1 MIRSLILIFLFLIS
15 IQAIAQEVQWVSR
28 VIDYSSELSEKEYSA
43 QQVLGKPDVLPQG
56 GDSPNAWM
64 PLNPNKTEYIK
75 VWFDQP
81 IHIQQIVIAESFNPS
96 ATYQIYAYGREGKEY
111 LLNTFSPGPI
121 PQKGRL
127 LHVFIERT
135 VYEVTSLK
143 LVLDGL
149 SVPGYNG
156 IDAIGISDSKIPVEV
171 EIHRAEN
178 VSEKLNAQKLSESI
192 NSEYKEI
199 RPILTPDGKTI
210 YFSRMNHPEN
220 IGGTDDPEDIWY
232 SEYNMNIEDWLD
244 AINPGQPLNNSGAN
258 YVSSITPDGK
268 SLTVML
274 GNRYHKNKN
283 MKPGVSVTTLNSN
296 GWTDPV
302 PVNINNAFI
311 ENNDGHY
318 FLAQSRESMIISVN
332 RFDAYGRKDIYVTFI
347 LPDGSWSEP
356 LNLGNTINTSSDENS
371 PFLAADNK
379 TLYFSSKGYSGY
391 GGYDVYVSRRLDESW
406 KNWSEPENLGSQ
418 INTEEDEIFFT
429 IPPAGE
435 HAYYSKS
442 DSEYDADIY
451 RIHLPLFFQPEPIAL
466 MRGHIYKE
474 GTREP
479 VQARIQ
485 YEVFPD
491 ETGVGYTNS
500 DPGSGDFEIVF
511 PLGSNYKYIIDI
523 DGVVLHEDTITLID
537 QDKYKEI
544 ERDIFINPDMLSEAI
559 ASAAVLA
566 GNAEALK
573 EKPNEEEVPVI
584 EINDGVLAISVHF
597 NFDSDVIWKSSYTHL
612 DRIVNLLRSTPVN
625 IILAGHTDT
634 TGIGIYNQGLSERR
648 AESVYQ
654 YFVGKGID
662 PEKIKTVGY
671 GESRPLTSNSTK
683 EGRRRNRRVEFIRAD
698 EMEKYDQKYEQ

>member
-15 IQAIAQEVQWVSR
+15 IRAIAQEVQWVSR

-64 PLNPNKTEYIK
+64 PLNPNKSEYIK

-406 KNWSEPENLGSQ
+406 RNWSEPENLGSQ

-523 DGVVLHEDTITLID
+523 DGVVLYEDTVTLID

-634 TGIGIYNQGLSERR
+634 TGVGIYNQGLSERR

-654 YFVGKGID
+654 YFVCKGID
-662 PEKIKTVGY
+662 SEKIKTVGY

>member
-15 IQAIAQEVQWVSR
+15 IRAIAQEVQWVSR

-64 PLNPNKTEYIK
+64 PLNPNKSEYIK

-406 KNWSEPENLGSQ
+406 RNWSEPENLGSQ

>member
-15 IQAIAQEVQWVSR
+15 IRAIAQEVQWVSR

-64 PLNPNKTEYIK
+64 PLNPNKSEYIK

-479 VQARIQ
+479 VPARIQ

-491 ETGVGYTNS
+491 ETGIGYTNS
-500 DPGSGDFEIVF
+500 DPGTGDFEIVF

-523 DGVVLHEDTITLID
+523 DGVVLYEDTVTLID

-544 ERDIFINPDMLSEAI
+544 ERDIFINPDILSEAM

-566 GNAEALK
+566 GDAEALK

-634 TGIGIYNQGLSERR
+634 TGVGIYNQGLSERR

>member
-1 MIRSLILIFLFLIS
+1 MTRLLILIFLFLIS
-15 IQAIAQEVQWVSR
+15 MRAIAQEVQWVTR
-28 VIDYSSELSEKEYSA
+28 VIDYSSELSKKEYSA

-64 PLNPNKTEYIK
+64 PLNPNKSEYIK

-81 IHIQQIVIAESFNPS
+81 MHIQQIVIAESFNPS
-96 ATYQIYAYGREGKEY
+96 AAYQIYAYGREGKEY
-111 LLNTFSPGPI
+111 LLNTFSPGLI

-178 VSEKLNAQKLSESI
+178 VSEKLSAQKLSESI

-220 IGGTDDPEDIWY
+220 IGGTDDHEDIWY

-244 AINPGQPLNNSGAN
+244 AINPGQPLNNTGAN

-283 MKPGVSVTTLNSN
+283 MKPGVSVSTLNSN
-296 GWTDPV
+296 GWTDPI

-318 FLAQSRESMIISVN
+318 FLTQSRESMIISVN

-406 KNWSEPENLGSQ
+406 KNWSEPENLGNQ

-429 IPPAGE
+429 IPPSGE

-451 RIHLPLFFQPEPIAL
+451 RIQLPLFFQPEPIAL

-479 VQARIQ
+479 VPARIQ

-500 DPGSGDFEIVF
+500 DPGTGDFEIVF
-511 PLGSNYKYIIDI
+511 PLGSNYKYVIDI
-523 DGVVLHEDTITLID
+523 DGVVLYEDTITLID
-537 QDKYKEI
+537 QNEYKEI
-544 ERDIFINPDMLSEAI
+544 ERDIFINPDILNEAM
-559 ASAAVLA
+559 ASTAVLA
-566 GNAEALK
+566 VNAEVLK
-573 EKPNEEEVPVI
+573 EKQNEEEVPVI

-597 NFDSDVIWKSSYTHL
+597 NFDSEVIWKSSYTHL
-612 DRIVNLLRSTPVN
+612 DRIVNLLQSTPVK
-625 IILAGHTDT
+625 IILAGHTDS
-634 TGIGIYNQGLSERR
+634 IGHDNYNLALSEKR
-648 AESVYQ
+648 AKSVHK
-654 YFVGKGID
+654 YFVEKGID
-662 PEKIKTVGY
+662 PVKIKTVGY

-683 EGRRRNRRVEFIRAD
+683 KGRRRNRRVEFIRAD

>member
-1 MIRSLILIFLFLIS
+1 MTRPLILIFLFLIS
-15 IQAIAQEVQWVSR
+15 IRAIAQEVQWVSR

-64 PLNPNKTEYIK
+64 PLNPNKSEYIK

-111 LLNTFSPGPI
+111 LLNTFSPGQI

-283 MKPGVSVTTLNSN
+283 MKPGVSVSTLNSN

-429 IPPAGE
+429 IPPSGE

-451 RIHLPLFFQPEPIAL
+451 RIHLPLFSQPEPIAL

-523 DGVVLHEDTITLID
+523 DGVVLYEDTITLID

-544 ERDIFINPDMLSEAI
+544 ERDIFINPDILSEAM

-597 NFDSDVIWKSSYTHL
+597 NFDSDVIWKSSYIHL

-634 TGIGIYNQGLSERR
+634 TGIEIYNQGLSERR

>member
-15 IQAIAQEVQWVSR
+15 IRAIAQEVQWVSR

-406 KNWSEPENLGSQ
+406 RNWSEPENLGSQ

-523 DGVVLHEDTITLID
+523 DGVVLYEDTVTLID

-544 ERDIFINPDMLSEAI
+544 ERDIFINPDILSEAM

-566 GNAEALK
+566 GDAEALK

-612 DRIVNLLRSTPVN
+612 DRIVNLLQSTPVN

-634 TGIGIYNQGLSERR
+634 TGVGIYNQGLSERR

>member
-1 MIRSLILIFLFLIS
+1 MIRTLILIFLFLIS
-15 IQAIAQEVQWVSR
+15 IRAIAQEVQWVSR

-406 KNWSEPENLGSQ
+406 RNWSEPENLGSQ

-634 TGIGIYNQGLSERR
+634 TGVGIYNQGLSERR